1 MTNARRT
8 HVVKRFLMPPM
19 SFLPPT
25 SSWARMGPSTKAAMA
40 IVACTGLWNATY
52 SVRAVLTVANACESS
67 MLRSK
72 KINPILLW
80 SASPW
85 SSESLNLRR
94 SFGRSNGSPNAAIAT
109 HNVVVGCDIG
119 LKLDA

>member
-40 IVACTGLWNATY
+40 IVACTGLWSAAY
-52 SVRAVLTVANACESS
+52 IVRAVLTVANACESS

-85 SSESLNLRR
+85 SSESLNL
-94 SFGRSNGSPNAAIAT
+94 
-109 HNVVVGCDIG
+109 
-119 LKLDA
+119 